1 MYHSFVLLPC
11 SGRDVRSRPIL
22 LWQLLN
28 LLSSASKTDGRVSF
42 LLVQFEF
49 PIQFHGPSALRTHRG
64 DLFCSTAHTASSAD
78 LFPRPWLPN
87 HHQAVERRHKAHSVI
102 HWLKPLYQGM
112 GKKKKNLLSQ
122 RSVVALFD
130 SNCALAREVGPAQ

>member
-1 MYHSFVLLPC
+1 VYHSFVLLPC
-11 SGRDVRSRPIL
+11 SGRDVRSRGIL

-78 LFPRPWLPN
+78 RVLVFYGSTTSPRVNGTAPFT
-87 HHQAVERRHKAHSVI
+87 
-102 HWLKPLYQGM
+102 
-112 GKKKKNLLSQ
+112 
-122 RSVVALFD
+122 RSL
-130 SNCALAREVGPAQ
+130 